1 MHLGPALDNFPAR
14 TLPLKRT
21 ILQRYRSLRSKC
33 HNAKQTYVTETIT
46 NELLHLWDRSA
57 IPCKNFQESS
67 RMVQRLV
74 SRWTDAKQEEKSS
87 DLFQKELNTLLD
99 LRPDCFS
106 TLSSLKCEIQ
116 KLRGADWEWD
126 YNFFKGQLVYPQS
139 SFMSPNKDAVL
150 ASKSRKRAERKLQAQ
165 AYAERNQDESND
177 NTSHTIT
184 KNTVSHSRTDIS
196 VENEIP
202 KGQRNSAERAKFILS
217 NSAKD
222 NVTDSE
228 GQADDDWELP
238 VRAKRK
244 LKERPKTITL
254 TLPAKEIPS
263 LLANTSTTTKTSAR
277 HELKLVSTLL
287 KVGGADINSASLSV
301 STIHRQRKSS
311 VMVNAA
317 VIRER
322 IKTYGSVDKENG
334 FLVIHWDGKI
344 IQYITGETEERL
356 AIAVSSPHV
365 VPGQFLASPAIANGQ
380 GATMADC
387 VYEKVGEFGFL
398 SAVEAMVFDT
408 TASNTGQWKGS
419 VKRFEQKL
427 KRALLWLACRHHIPE
442 LFIKHASTAVR
453 GPTTAPEDPMFKAFK
468 KAFPSIDLAERTLWD
483 WPDDEN
489 DWRYVNIKSFCA
501 YKKDR
506 IDCEFYLVVIVG
518 HSNFSMNSQV
528 IKSIGA
534 IV

>member
-1 MHLGPALDNFPAR
+1 MPVVVRNAR
-14 TLPLKRT
+14 
-21 ILQRYRSLRSKC
+21 
-33 HNAKQTYVTETIT
+33 N
-46 NELLHLWDRSA
+46 
-57 IPCKNFQESS
+57 
-67 RMVQRLV
+67 
-74 SRWTDAKQEEKSS
+74 
-87 DLFQKELNTLLD
+87 
-99 LRPDCFS
+99 
-106 TLSSLKCEIQ
+106 
-116 KLRGADWEWD
+116 
-126 YNFFKGQLVYPQS
+126 
-139 SFMSPNKDAVL
+139 VL
-150 ASKSRKRAERKLQAQ
+150 
-165 AYAERNQDESND
+165 
-177 NTSHTIT
+177 
-184 KNTVSHSRTDIS
+184 
-196 VENEIP
+196 
-202 KGQRNSAERAKFILS
+202 
-217 NSAKD
+217 
-222 NVTDSE
+222 
-228 GQADDDWELP
+228 
-238 VRAKRK
+238 
-244 LKERPKTITL
+244 
-254 TLPAKEIPS
+254 
-263 LLANTSTTTKTSAR
+263 
-277 HELKLVSTLL
+277 
-287 KVGGADINSASLSV
+287 
-301 STIHRQRKSS
+301 
-311 VMVNAA
+311 NAA

-322 IKTYGSVDKENG
+322 IKTYGSIDKENG

-427 KRALLWLACRHHIPE
+427 KRTLLWLACRHHIPE

-489 DWRYVNIKSFCA
+489 DWRFVYIKSFCA

-506 IDCEFYLVVIVG
+506 IECEFYFVLFEG
-518 HSNFSMNSQV
+518 HSNFSMNSRI
-528 IKSIGA
+528 IKSIRA